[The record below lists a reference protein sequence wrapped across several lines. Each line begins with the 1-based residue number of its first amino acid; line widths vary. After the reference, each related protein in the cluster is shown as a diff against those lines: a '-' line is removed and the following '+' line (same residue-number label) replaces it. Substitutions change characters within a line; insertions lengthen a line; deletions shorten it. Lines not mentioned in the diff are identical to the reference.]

1 MASNQPEDTHV
12 FRMLSPPDLCCAAEF
27 LHLSKTNKQA
37 NKGCFAL
44 WRWSLARDFNKPLLP
59 PLPPSVCMCV
69 CDYLVWNQVHAVCL
83 HDPVH
88 HSAHLESCV
97 WIRAVTGI
105 RSASLLSL
113 DFLPLSLSMI
123 NEHSVTAALTFT
135 PLSLVPTR
143 RFNLVELRL
152 LQAQWTQWVRGL
164 QSVGTWSEGGCFEKS
179 KGSGRLAGKTCKQ
192 VTSVDEGT
200 FNCGM

>member
-12 FRMLSPPDLCCAAEF
+12 FKMLSPPDLCCAAEF
-27 LHLSKTNKQA
+27 LHLSETNKQT

-59 PLPPSVCMCV
+59 PFASLCVYVCV

-88 HSAHLESCV
+88 HSTHLESCV

-135 PLSLVPTR
+135 PPSLVPTR
-143 RFNLVELRL
+143 RFKPCGAQVAPGPVNPVSQRSPVCRHLIRRWVLWEEQRKRQTCRENL
-152 LQAQWTQWVRGL
+152 
-164 QSVGTWSEGGCFEKS
+164 
-179 KGSGRLAGKTCKQ
+179 
-192 VTSVDEGT
+192 
-200 FNCGM
+200 